1 MKVYEVE
8 LTEDVL
14 KKLILFS
21 VDWEEEKS
29 CFGYRANEKSDIEG
43 NRIFFAEKDGK
54 VCGYLFGNIHQSKDM
69 EAIMPNGTAYF
80 EVEELYVV
88 PDVRSKGVGSALFQY
103 VENLVKPEASYMMVG
118 TATKNWK
125 AILHFYLEELGMEF
139 WSARLFKKI

>member
-1 MKVYEVE
+1 MKIYEVE
-8 LTEDVL
+8 LTDTVL
-14 KKLILFS
+14 EQLIRFS
-21 VDWEEEKS
+21 IDWEKEES

-43 NRIFFAEKDGK
+43 NRIFFAEEGGK
-54 VCGYLFGNIHQSKDM
+54 VCGYLFGNIHHSKNM
-69 EAIMPNGTAYF
+69 EVIMPADTAYF

-88 PDVRSKGVGSALFQY
+88 PDARSRGVGSALFLY

-125 AILHFYLEELGMEF
+125 AILHFYLEELGMDF

>member
-43 NRIFFAEKDGK
+43 NRIFFAEEDG
-54 VCGYLFGNIHQSKDM
+54 Q
-69 EAIMPNGTAYF
+69 
-80 EVEELYVV
+80 
-88 PDVRSKGVGSALFQY
+88 VRGINPS
-103 VENLVKPEASYMMVG
+103 
-118 TATKNWK
+118 
-125 AILHFYLEELGMEF
+125 HFCC
-139 WSARLFKKI
+139 